1 MELKD
6 RQIMVLL
13 ISMFIFT
20 LGFGIIVPV
29 LAYFTRDMGATSLDV
44 GILMALFSAME
55 FLLAPLW
62 GRISDRIGRRPV
74 ILMGLFGFGVSFTI
88 TGFSTQLWMV
98 YVSQTLAGA
107 CAAGIFPSVM
117 AYIADITDHEGR
129 IRLMGMLG
137 AASGLGIIIGP
148 SISSVCAIWGLNVPF
163 LAAAAIAMATFVF
176 GAVFLPESKKSGWP
190 TARAKKTPLLSSL
203 KTPLG
208 GLFFMMFF
216 VSFAMACIDG
226 TLSFYVMDRF
236 GLSEAAS
243 SMPLLGS
250 SVMLTGPNVTGIT
263 FTLMGVISVVCQGML
278 IGRVVRQMGEENT
291 IMAGLAMIAVG
302 MALLVGVF
310 DLATL
315 LLCNCMISI
324 GMGFVNPCVN
334 ALVSKRT
341 DADRQGSTMG
351 VLGSFNSLGRI
362 LGPTVGGLVY
372 MFSAAILYFGSA
384 AIAALSALG
393 IRIWMGKTK
402 GVEAIRA
409 ATRE

>member
-1 MELKD
+1 MELRD
-6 RQIMVLL
+6 RQIMVLF

-55 FLLAPLW
+55 FLFAPLW
-62 GRISDRIGRRPV
+62 GRISDLIGRRPV

-98 YVSQTLAGA
+98 YVSQTLAGV
-107 CAAGIFPSVM
+107 CASGIFPSVT

-163 LAAAAIAMATFVF
+163 FAAAAIAMATFVF
-176 GAVFLPESKKSGWP
+176 GAMFLPESKKSGWP
-190 TARAKKTPLLSSL
+190 TARAKKTPLISSL

-226 TLSFYVMDRF
+226 TLSYYVMDKF

-243 SMPLLGS
+243 RMPVLGA

-263 FTLMGVISVVCQGML
+263 FTLMGAISVVCQGIL
-278 IGRVVRQMGEENT
+278 IGRVVQRIGEEKT

-315 LLCNCMISI
+315 LLCNCLISI
-324 GMGFVNPCVN
+324 GMGFVSPCVN
-334 ALVSKRT
+334 TLVSKRT
-341 DADRQGSTMG
+341 DAERQGSTMG

-372 MFSAAILYFGSA
+372 MFSVAILYFGSA

-393 IRIWMGKTK
+393 IRIWMDKMRGD
-402 GVEAIRA
+402 AIKA